1 MILNDAIS
9 IFFGR
14 KQVSKLAIGKTVFWQ
29 KGAYLKIT
37 PTNIWLMKLNDYQ
50 ADVEIFSNVKWDVK

>member
-9 IFFGR
+9 IFFGS

-37 PTNIWLMKLNDYQ
+37 PTIIWLMKSNDYQ
-50 ADVEIFSNVKWDVK
+50 ADVEILSNVKWDVK

>member
-9 IFFGR
+9 IFFGC

-50 ADVEIFSNVKWDVK
+50 ADVEILSNVKWDVN